1 MRTKTRCTFSSAFS
15 YDRDLF
21 YYMFHELV
29 PTCFLQ
35 LDLLPQQLQL
45 DLTTAK

>member
-1 MRTKTRCTFSSAFS
+1 MRTKTRCTFSSAFL
-15 YDRDLF
+15 YDRGLF
-21 YYMFHELV
+21 YYVFLELV
-29 PTCFLQ
+29 PSCFLY